1 MSAGSDLLPVE
12 DARARALALAPPL
25 PAEWARLDEALGRA
39 LALEVRAQR
48 TLPPWDN
55 SAMDGY
61 AVRSADLAGP
71 LPVRLSVLETI
82 HAGETPRL
90 ELRPGTCARIMTGAP
105 LPSGADAVVMQERT
119 RPLPATEG
127 SPGVEILEAVE
138 AGNFVR
144 PRGEDARAG
153 EPLLREG
160 TPLGIP
166 ELGLITA
173 QGMLTVP
180 VARRPR
186 VAILSTGDE
195 LCRADEPPEGRIVDT
210 NAPSLALAVAR
221 AGGLPTLLGIAR
233 DTREEVSA
241 RLAAAQGFDV
251 VITSAG
257 VSVGER
263 DFVKAALEEQGVEMN
278 FWRVAIKPG
287 KPLAVGRRGGT
298 LYFGLPGNPTSSLVT
313 FELFVRPVLRRLLGH
328 LDVEPPRASG
338 RLEGELRKPP
348 GLAHYIRV
356 AATWR
361 EGELWVRPLAT
372 QTSGVLRSAA
382 AATHLLHFTR
392 TASSLAHGAHVELL
406 PVSWGA

>member
-1 MSAGSDLLPVE
+1 MSAGSELLPVE
-12 DARARALALAPPL
+12 DARARALALASPL
-25 PAEWARLDEALGRA
+25 PMEWARLEEALGRA
-39 LALEVRAQR
+39 LGAEVLAQR

-61 AVRSADLAGP
+61 AVRSEDLTGP
-71 LPVRLSVLETI
+71 LPVRLTVGETI
-82 HAGETPRL
+82 HAGGTPKL

-105 LPSGADAVVMQERT
+105 LPPGADAVVMQERT
-119 RPLPATEG
+119 QPVHSAEG
-127 SPGVEILEAVE
+127 PSVEIHEAVP

-153 EPLLREG
+153 EPLLAKG

-180 VARRPR
+180 VSRRPR

-195 LCRADEPPEGRIVDT
+195 LCRADEAPEGRIVDT
-210 NAPSLALAVAR
+210 NAPSLALAVMR

-233 DTREEVSA
+233 DTQEEVSA
-241 RLAAAQGFDV
+241 RLADAQGFDV
-251 VITSAG
+251 VLTSAG

-263 DFVKAALEEQGVEMN
+263 DFVKAALQEQGVELN

-287 KPLAVGRRGGT
+287 KPLAVGRRGAT

-313 FELFVRPVLRRLLGH
+313 FELFVRPVLRRLQGY
-328 LDVEPPRASG
+328 LDVEPPQVPG

-356 AATWR
+356 AASWR
-361 EGELWVRPLAT
+361 DGALWARPLAT
-372 QTSGVLRSAA
+372 QTSGALRSAA
-382 AATHLLHFTR
+382 SATHLLHFPR
-392 TASSLAHGAHVELL
+392 EANSLAHGAHVVLL